1 MDWGLFIASLY
12 RETCFTFS
20 RSAGAGGQNVN
31 KLSTKVRASVA
42 LSSLRGLSGEEFAL
56 IRERL
61 AGRISGGDILSV
73 TVQDTRSQA
82 QNRDLALRRL
92 EALVRGA
99 RRIHAKRRATHP
111 TLSSCRVRLEGK
123 KLHSRKK
130 AARRKPGEAE

>member
-1 MDWGLFIASLY
+1 MASLY
-12 RETCFTFS
+12 RETVFTFS

-42 LSSLRGLSGEEFAL
+42 LSGLRGLSDEEIAL

-82 QNRDLALRRL
+82 RNRELALRRL
-92 EALVRGA
+92 DVLVCGA
-99 RRIHAKRRATHP
+99 RRILAKRRATRP
-111 TLSSCRVRLEGK
+111 TQSSCRVRLESK
-123 KLHSRKK
+123 KRHSWKK
-130 AARRKPGEAE
+130 AARRKPGGEAD